1 MKLTQKE
8 VTAVEAMNRFMNH
21 IPVRVVDNHTG
32 REFIIYGKKYPL
44 DEDITEKSKKV
55 TKAMRRKEYMDVMEK
70 IKAQMGTYAQF
81 HFEVMILEEEDAA

>member
-1 MKLTQKE
+1 MKLTKKE
-8 VTAVEAMNRFMNH
+8 ITAVEAMNRFMGH

-32 REFIIYGKKYPL
+32 REFIIYGKKHPL

-70 IKAQMGTYAQF
+70 IKSQMGTYAQV
-81 HFEVMILEEEDAA
+81 HFEVMVLEIQN

>member
-1 MKLTQKE
+1 MKLTKKE
-8 VTAVEAMNRFMNH
+8 VTAVEAMNRFMGH

-32 REFIIYGKKYPL
+32 REFVIYGQKYPL
-44 DEDITEKSKKV
+44 DEDITEKSKKI

-81 HFEVMILEEEDAA
+81 HFEVMVLEEDAA